1 VLARHSLD
9 DDARRHVV
17 DEHGDCAKCWQ
28 DTALAAVDAAN
39 SLLVRSAG
47 TVPHMDA
54 AGTVSGPT
62 VDWLLRR
69 IETALECEH
78 LDRRDLEG

>member
-1 VLARHSLD
+1 
-9 DDARRHVV
+9 
-17 DEHGDCAKCWQ
+17 
-28 DTALAAVDAAN
+28 
-39 SLLVRSAG
+39 
-47 TVPHMDA
+47 MDA

-69 IETALECEH
+69 IETALVCEH